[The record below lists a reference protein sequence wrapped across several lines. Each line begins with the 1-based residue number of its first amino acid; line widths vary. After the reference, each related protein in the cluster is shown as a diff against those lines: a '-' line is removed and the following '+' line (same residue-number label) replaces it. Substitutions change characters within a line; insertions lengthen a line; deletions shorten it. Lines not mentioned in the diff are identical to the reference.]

1 MTIVRALAAA
11 IMLALAMPVAA
22 FAQAAPSTTQIETA
36 IGDARGMMM
45 TDPGGAIRQAQ
56 AARDLAARMPGNK
69 GAIYVA
75 TATWLLGE
83 ANVRYGRL
91 DQGGPLIE
99 KAVSLVERA
108 QPGSKLHADALLS
121 RGNYHALTAN
131 VAAALTDMQAA
142 NEIYRK
148 IGDTRGQAIVL
159 VTIATLYLDANDF
172 PAALKYVDQALDV
185 YHGDPQL
192 LVSLHNNRGDM
203 LRELKRYAEA
213 EVEFKKALSLARSL
227 GGRSLILPI
236 LRNVARNELAAGR
249 LDAAA
254 DTINEAFRELQ
265 TGGGASDDRA
275 KVLAVAAQL
284 SLQRHQLP
292 QARAQ
297 IEQAFKSWGDASD
310 TQSWQA
316 HKTAYEIYVALGDK
330 PNALTQLEALK
341 QLDDKIAKLAASTNT
356 ALMAARFDFANQEL
370 KIAKLQADQARR
382 RLDYER
388 ARART
393 QAWIFAGSALSAI
406 VIVGMLGFGLVT
418 IRRSR
423 NEVRAANI
431 DLEASN
437 AALGKALAAKT
448 EFLATT
454 SHEIRTPLN
463 GILGMTQVML
473 ADRKLDPA
481 MRDRIGVVHGAG
493 VSMRALVDD
502 ILDVAKME
510 TGNLTIERAPVDLAA
525 MLRDVSRMW
534 QDQAAAK
541 GVEFELDV
549 SEAPPRIE
557 SDPARLRQIVFN
569 LLSNALKFTQNG
581 HIHVRSGVIQG
592 ADGELVTIEIR
603 DTGIGIPPDKLE
615 LIFESFRQADAG
627 TTRQFGGTG
636 LGLAICRNIARALGG
651 DVTVASVPDEGSTFT
666 VAVPLVRV
674 EEDEAAVA
682 EHEHGRA
689 LLIVDKNPI
698 SRAMLKTLFA
708 PRFPTLIAA
717 GSIDEAAEK
726 IAAGGVQR
734 IVTDEATIAM
744 DGDVEAGIAR
754 LTGAPMSLLWTNP
767 DAADRTRLTAAGV
780 DQLIAKP
787 IAGAALVQTIVSA
800 TKEDDVD
807 SRAA

>member
-1 MTIVRALAAA
+1 VLE
-11 IMLALAMPVAA
+11 
-22 FAQAAPSTTQIETA
+22 AQ
-36 IGDARGMMM
+36 
-45 TDPGGAIRQAQ
+45 
-56 AARDLAARMPGNK
+56 
-69 GAIYVA
+69 
-75 TATWLLGE
+75 
-83 ANVRYGRL
+83 
-91 DQGGPLIE
+91 
-99 KAVSLVERA
+99 
-108 QPGSKLHADALLS
+108 
-121 RGNYHALTAN
+121 
-131 VAAALTDMQAA
+131 
-142 NEIYRK
+142 
-148 IGDTRGQAIVL
+148 
-159 VTIATLYLDANDF
+159 
-172 PAALKYVDQALDV
+172 
-185 YHGDPQL
+185 
-192 LVSLHNNRGDM
+192 
-203 LRELKRYAEA
+203 
-213 EVEFKKALSLARSL
+213 
-227 GGRSLILPI
+227 I
-236 LRNVARNELAAGR
+236 LRNAARNELLAGD
-249 LDAAA
+249 LDAA
-254 DTINEAFRELQ
+254 DRTIAQGFQLLRK
-265 TGGGASDDRA
+265 GDSDGSA
-275 KVLAVAAQL
+275 AQFWAVAAQAA
-284 SLQRHQLP
+284 LQRGKVD
-292 QARAQ
+292 QARTM
-297 IEQAFKSWGDASD
+297 IERAFAGVDIGNPTMVW
-310 TQSWQA
+310 WRA
-316 HKTAYEIYVALGDK
+316 HKTAFAIYERLGDSQHALIHLVALK
-330 PNALTQLEALK
+330 K
-341 QLDDKIAKLAASTNT
+341 LDDDNAKLVSSHST
-356 ALMAARFDFANQEL
+356 ALMAARFDSANQSL
-370 KIAKLQADQARR
+370 KIAKLQRDEANRR
-382 RLDYER
+382 AEYEK
-388 ARART
+388 ARANT
-393 QAWIFAGSALSAI
+393 QFWIFIGSGVTAV

-473 ADRKLDPA
+473 ADRRLDPA

-549 SEAPPRIE
+549 SEAPPLIE
-557 SDPARLRQIVFN
+557 SDPARLRQIAFN

-636 LGLAICRNIARALGG
+636 LGLAICRNIARAMGG
-651 DVTVASVPDEGSTFT
+651 DVTVASVPGKGSTFT

-674 EEDEAAVA
+674 EEDDAAAV
-682 EHEHGRA
+682 EHEHGKA

-708 PRFPTLIAA
+708 ARFPTLIAA
-717 GSIDEAAEK
+717 GSIDEAAEM

-744 DGDVEAGIAR
+744 DGDVDAAIGR
-754 LTGAPMSLLWTNP
+754 LAGAPVSLLWTNP

-787 IAGAALVQTIVSA
+787 IAGVTLVQTIVSVA
-800 TKEDDVD
+800 QNEDVD

>member
-11 IMLALAMPVAA
+11 IMLALVMPIAA
-22 FAQAAPSTTQIETA
+22 FAQAPPSTTQIETA
-36 IGDARGMMM
+36 IGDARSMMM
-45 TDPGGAIRQAQ
+45 TDPARAIAQAQ
-56 AARDLAARMPGNK
+56 AARDLAARFPGNRR
-69 GAIYVA
+69 AVYTA

-83 ANVRYGRL
+83 ANVRYGKL
-91 DQGGPLIE
+91 DRGGPLIE
-99 KAVSLVERA
+99 EAVRLAERA
-108 QPGSKLHADALLS
+108 EPGGKLHADALLS

-148 IGDTRGQAIVL
+148 IGDTRGEAIVL
-159 VTIATLYLDANDF
+159 VTIAGLYLDANDF
-172 PAALKYVDQALDV
+172 TAALKYVDQALDV
-185 YHGDPQL
+185 YRGDPQL
-192 LVSLHNNRGDM
+192 LVSLHNNRGDT

-213 EVEFKKALSLARSL
+213 EAEFKKALSLARSL
-227 GGRSLILPI
+227 GGGSLTLPI
-236 LRNVARNELAAGR
+236 LRNVARNELAAGQ
-249 LDAAA
+249 LDAAGR
-254 DTINEAFRELQ
+254 TIDQAFHVLQ
-265 TGGGASDDRA
+265 AGDGASDDRS

-284 SLQRHQLP
+284 SLQRHQLV

-316 HKTAYEIYVALGDK
+316 HKTAYEIYRALGDK
-330 PNALTQLEALK
+330 PNALTQIEALK

-370 KIAKLQADQARR
+370 KIAKLQADEAKRR
-382 RLDYER
+382 
-388 ARART
+388 ANT
-393 QAWIFAGSALSAI
+393 QFWIFISTTI
-406 VIVGMLGFGLVT
+406 VSVVIFGMLGFGLVT

-473 ADRKLDPA
+473 ADRRLDPA

-549 SEAPPRIE
+549 SEAPARIE
-557 SDPARLRQIVFN
+557 SDPARLRQIAFN

-592 ADGELVTIEIR
+592 ADGEQVTIEIR

-636 LGLAICRNIARALGG
+636 LGTAICRNIARAMGG
-651 DVTVASVPDEGSTFT
+651 DVTVASIPGEGSTFT
-666 VAVPLVRV
+666 VVVPLVRV
-674 EEDEAAVA
+674 EEDEATAV
-682 EHEHGRA
+682 EDEHGKA
-689 LLIVDKNPI
+689 LLILDKNPI

-708 PRFPTLIAA
+708 PRFPSLKVA
-717 GSIDEAAEK
+717 GSIDEAAAIIE
-726 IAAGGVQR
+726 AGGVHR

-744 DGDVEAGIAR
+744 DGDVDAGIAR
-754 LTGAPMSLLWTNP
+754 LTGAPVSLLWTNP
-767 DAADRTRLTAAGV
+767 DAADRTRLTTAGV

-787 IAGAALVQTIVSA
+787 IAGAALVQTIVSVA
-800 TKEDDVD
+800 QGEYVD